1 LSSHKQQIF
10 EELLAEVR
18 RSQSATARFDRA
30 VADAAG
36 LNLTDM
42 GCLDFLG
49 QLGPMTAGRLA
60 ELTGL
65 SSGAMTAALDRLE
78 RSGYAR
84 RVRDAH
90 DRRRVLVE
98 LTDKVD
104 QIDAFYAE
112 HAALGGRLRDEY
124 TTEQLQLLLQFVRQG
139 REFNERR
146 AAEVELDTRTRDAPA
161 RDARA
166 RDAHAR

>member
-1 LSSHKQQIF
+1 LSSHKQQLF
-10 EELLAEVR
+10 AQLLTEVR

-49 QLGPMTAGRLA
+49 QQGPVTAGRLA

-65 SSGAMTAALDRLE
+65 STGAMTAALDRLE
-78 RSGYAR
+78 RAGYAR
-84 RVRDAH
+84 RVRDQA

-98 LTDKVD
+98 TTDKVHEL
-104 QIDAFYAE
+104 DAFYSE
-112 HAALGGRLRDEY
+112 HASLGERLYHEY
-124 TTEQLQLLLQFVRQG
+124 TTEQLQLLLLFVRRG
-139 REFNERR
+139 RELDERR
-146 AAEVELDTRTRDAPA
+146 AAEVELETRKSRGL
-161 RDARA
+161 
-166 RDAHAR
+166 

>member
-1 LSSHKQQIF
+1 LSRDKREIF
-10 EELLAEVR
+10 LELIAEIR
-18 RSQSATARFDRA
+18 RSQTATARFDRA
-30 VADAAG
+30 VADAVG

-84 RVRDAH
+84 RVRDES

-98 LTDKVD
+98 LTAKADELH
-104 QIDAFYAE
+104 AFYAE
-112 HAALGGRLRDEY
+112 HASMGNLLYDEHTVDEMELFLR
-124 TTEQLQLLLQFVRQG
+124 FVRRG

-146 AAEVELDTRTRDAPA
+146 AAEVERGDRPG
-161 RDARA
+161 
-166 RDAHAR
+166 